1 MTARWSLVSTMHG
14 LPETI
19 LPCVAHHLQTDAEKL
34 YIYLDAPNPPVEA
47 ALADHPRCIVTVCD
61 DDYWAARPKGRPAGV
76 VRRQLVN
83 LRHAKR
89 RAESDWLVHV
99 DSDEFLVPTD
109 PATPFSL
116 SRELALVPSH
126 HDWARIAPMERVL
139 LPGQDQQTIFDG
151 VFRAQTEDRVLIA
164 AAYRDAAMFLQNG
177 LSGHSRGK
185 IAFRR
190 TTQLALGLH
199 DLSARKG
206 PEATDESA
214 PEDLPPFT
222 ALKATRLLH
231 FEGWTALHWTSKLLR
246 FVEAGRTT
254 GHNRGRRA
262 AVNFMATEP
271 DGHARL
277 ALFDRVQRLSETGLD
292 LLSRE
297 GVLRTAPF
305 AVAGQVIETFPKV
318 ALNFSAAAFDAH
330 LRLADAD
337 FMQRNGL

>member
-14 LPETI
+14 FPETI

-47 ALADHPRCIVTVCD
+47 ALADHPRCVVTVCD
-61 DDYWAARPKGRPAGV
+61 GAYWAARQKGRPTGV
-76 VRRQLVN
+76 VRRQLAN

-89 RAESDWLVHV
+89 RADSDWLVHV

-109 PATPFSL
+109 PAAPFSL
-116 SRELALVPSH
+116 SRELDTVPAH

-139 LPGQDQQTIFDG
+139 LPGQNQQTIFDG
-151 VFRAQTEDRVLIA
+151 VFRAQTTDRALIA
-164 AAYRDAAMFLQNG
+164 AAYLDAAEFLQNG
-177 LSGHSRGK
+177 LSGHKRGK

-190 TTQLALGLH
+190 TTKLALGLH

-206 PEATDESA
+206 TREVDDEA

-222 ALKATRLLH
+222 AIEGTRLLH
-231 FEGWTALHWTSKLLR
+231 FEGWTALHWTTKLLR

-262 AVNFMATEP
+262 AVNFMATEQ
-271 DGHARL
+271 DGQARL
-277 ALFDRVQRLSETGLD
+277 ALFDRVQRLSEAGLD
-292 LLSRE
+292 LLARE
-297 GVLRTAPF
+297 GVLRMAPF
-305 AVAGQVIETFPKV
+305 SVAARATETFPD
-318 ALNFSAAAFDAH
+318 AQLNFSAAAFDA
-330 LRLADAD
+330 RLHATDAE
-337 FMQRNGL
+337 FLKRNGL

>member
-34 YIYLDAPNPPVEA
+34 YIYLDAPNPQVEA

-61 DDYWAARPKGRPAGV
+61 GAYWAARPKGRPTGV
-76 VRRQLVN
+76 VRRQLAN

-89 RAESDWLVHV
+89 RADSDWLVHV

-109 PATPFSL
+109 PTAPFSL
-116 SRELALVPSH
+116 SQELALVPAH

-139 LPGQDQQTIFDG
+139 LPGQHQQTILDG
-151 VFRAQTEDRVLIA
+151 VFRAQTTDRALIA
-164 AAYRDAAMFLQNG
+164 AAYRDAAVFLQNG
-177 LSGHSRGK
+177 LSGHKRGK
-185 IAFRR
+185 IAFRQ

-206 PEATDESA
+206 TDA
-214 PEDLPPFT
+214 ADDDTQEDLPPFT
-222 ALKATRLLH
+222 ALEATRLLH

-271 DGHARL
+271 DGQARM

-292 LLSRE
+292 LLARE

-305 AVAGQVIETFPKV
+305 TAAARAAETFPKV
-318 ALNFSAAAFDAH
+318 VLNFSAAAFDAR
-330 LRLADAD
+330 LRMADAE